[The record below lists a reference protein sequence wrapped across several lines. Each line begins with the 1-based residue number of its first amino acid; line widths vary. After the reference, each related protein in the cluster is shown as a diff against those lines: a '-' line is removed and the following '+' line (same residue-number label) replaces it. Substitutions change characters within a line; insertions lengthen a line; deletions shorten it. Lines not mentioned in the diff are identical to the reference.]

1 MEQIVHMEY
10 TMYKEPITDERWN
23 LAQHGEKFGH
33 IEKVV
38 EQSYADFKINYG
50 YYFEYL
56 NIDNTDLKQK
66 SIAEIGC
73 ARISSLFFC
82 NNYSKSYVIEP
93 THYPEADKYYEGKDI
108 VKIYER
114 AEVCKFPKVDEV
126 WMFNLL
132 QHVQNPDLLIEKC
145 KQNSKVIR
153 FFEPI
158 DYEINEQHPF
168 KFSFDDFK
176 NYFGDCVQLYH
187 GRPGFHQ
194 ANCAYGIYN
203 CE

>member
-56 NIDNTDLKQK
+56 NINNTDLKQK

-93 THYPEADKYYEGKDI
+93 TQYPEADKYYEGKDI
-108 VKIYER
+108 VKIHER
-114 AEVCKFPKVDEV
+114 AEVCNFPKVDEV

-132 QHVQNPDLLIEKC
+132 QHVQNPDLLIKKC
-145 KQNSKVIR
+145 KQNSKIIR